1 MFGLLT
7 PCAHSAAKYGL
18 DAADWRTHMCG
29 LCLGLRDGH
38 GQLARTATNTDAIVL
53 NVLTEAQ
60 AGESARTAAGP
71 CALRGMQRASV
82 AAAES
87 PGVRLATTASLL
99 LGAAKIRDHADDG
112 DAGPLVRRP
121 MRKVADRWFAS
132 ARANA
137 ADIGL
142 DIEPLIAAIGR
153 QAELEQA
160 VWIHTACGGQPRL
173 QAAHGRGAA
182 AIDSRGSDIESDTR
196 TIGSTP
202 AELLAT
208 LTEPTQMCAAE
219 LFAHSAVLAGRPE
232 NTPAL
237 RDAGWHFGR
246 IAHLADAI
254 EDLDDDRRRNRFNPL
269 LASGVSA
276 EEAHGLLR
284 ESDAEIRRALHQAK
298 LAHVPAVRW
307 LLLDPLRGVVRKLGR
322 AAAVACGDAKAAC
335 GCGKRG
341 GRTLSDGADAD
352 AAVQL
357 LGYPVAAGH
366 IRPSAAAAAVTAQQ
380 PYQPNPYQP
389 GTYPA
394 PPPYEP
400 NPAGPQIDP
409 SPYPD
414 QGPYPASPVQPYD
427 IPPPFGDRPP
437 SDPYPPSDEPPHEP
451 PRRPTFWQGVGI
463 ICGVYCT
470 GYACCGG
477 HRRPCSG
484 EHRDAW
490 IQRCDCDCDDCCD
503 CEGCG
508 DCCNCCNSCGDCDCD
523 CCGCDCNC

>member
-60 AGESARTAAGP
+60 TGAAARTAAGP

-112 DAGPLVRRP
+112 DAGPLARRP
-121 MRKVADRWFAS
+121 MRKVADRWFTS
-132 ARANA
+132 ARATA
-137 ADIGL
+137 ADIDL

-153 QAELEQA
+153 QAELERA
-160 VWIHTACGGQPRL
+160 VRSHTVSEGRKHTAPTGQPR
-173 QAAHGRGAA
+173 ARTAYRAGAA
-182 AIDSRGSDIESDTR
+182 LDIPARGIET
-196 TIGSTP
+196 GSPT
-202 AELLAT
+202 AGFTKIELLAT
-208 LTEPTQMCAAE
+208 LTEPTQTCAAE

-232 NTPAL
+232 NTRAL
-237 RDAGWHFGR
+237 REVGWHFGR

-254 EDLDDDRRRNRFNPL
+254 EDLDDDRRRDRFNPL
-269 LASGVSA
+269 LATGVST
-276 EEAHGLLR
+276 ERAHGLLR

-322 AAAVACGDAKAAC
+322 AAAAACGDATSVC
-335 GCGKRG
+335 GCGKRSD
-341 GRTLSDGADAD
+341 RTLSDGSDTD
-352 AAVQL
+352 AAAQF
-357 LGYPVAAGH
+357 LGYPVAAG
-366 IRPSAAAAAVTAQQ
+366 P
-380 PYQPNPYQP
+380 
-389 GTYPA
+389 
-394 PPPYEP
+394 
-400 NPAGPQIDP
+400 
-409 SPYPD
+409 
-414 QGPYPASPVQPYD
+414 GPYPSSPVQPYD

-437 SDPYPPSDEPPHEP
+437 SDPPSGEPPHEP
-451 PRRPTFWQGVGI
+451 PRRPTFWQGAGI

-470 GYACCGG
+470 GYACCAG

-490 IQRCDCDCDDCCD
+490 VQRCDCDCGDCCD

-508 DCCNCCNSCGDCDCD
+508 DCCSCCNSCGDCDCD
-523 CCGCDCNC
+523 CCGCDCSC

>member
-1 MFGLLT
+1 MRPGFYGAELFGLLT

-60 AGESARTAAGP
+60 TGASARTPAGP

-82 AAAES
+82 AAAGS
-87 PGVRLATTASLL
+87 PGVRLAATASLL

-112 DAGPLVRRP
+112 DAGPLARRP

-137 ADIGL
+137 ADIDL

-153 QAELEQA
+153 QAELEQT
-160 VWIHTACGGQPRL
+160 VRIRSRTA
-173 QAAHGRGAA
+173 
-182 AIDSRGSDIESDTR
+182 D
-196 TIGSTP
+196 STP
-202 AELLAT
+202 LKLLAT
-208 LTEPTQMCAAE
+208 LTEPTQTCAAE
-219 LFAHSAVLAGRPE
+219 LFAHSSVLADRPE
-232 NTPAL
+232 NVTAL
-237 RDAGWHFGR
+237 REVGWHFGR

-269 LASGVSA
+269 LATGVSA
-276 EEAHGLLR
+276 EGAHGLLR

-298 LAHVPAVRW
+298 LAHVPTVRW
-307 LLLDPLRGVVRKLGR
+307 LLLDPLRSVVRKLGR
-322 AAAVACGDAKAAC
+322 TAAVACGTATSAC
-335 GCGKRG
+335 GCGKRSG
-341 GRTLSDGADAD
+341 TALSHGTDTNATA
-352 AAVQL
+352 QL

-366 IRPSAAAAAVTAQQ
+366 IRPWAAAT
-380 PYQPNPYQP
+380 
-389 GTYPA
+389 
-394 PPPYEP
+394 
-400 NPAGPQIDP
+400 
-409 SPYPD
+409 
-414 QGPYPASPVQPYD
+414 VQPYD

-470 GYACCGG
+470 GYACCAG

-490 IQRCDCDCDDCCD
+490 LQRCDCDCDCCDCGD

-508 DCCNCCNSCGDCDCD
+508 DCCSCCNGCGDCDCD
-523 CCGCDCNC
+523 CCGCDCSC

>member
-1 MFGLLT
+1 MAGLPMRPGFYGAELFGLLT

-60 AGESARTAAGP
+60 TGAAARTAAGP
-71 CALRGMQRASV
+71 CALRGMHRASV
-82 AAAES
+82 AAAGS

-112 DAGPLVRRP
+112 DAGPLARRP

-137 ADIGL
+137 ADIDL

-153 QAELEQA
+153 QAELEQT
-160 VWIHTACGGQPRL
+160 VRIRSRTA
-173 QAAHGRGAA
+173 
-182 AIDSRGSDIESDTR
+182 D
-196 TIGSTP
+196 STP
-202 AELLAT
+202 LQLLAT
-208 LTEPTQMCAAE
+208 LTEPTQTCAAE
-219 LFAHSAVLAGRPE
+219 LFAHSAVLADRPE
-232 NTPAL
+232 NVTAL
-237 RDAGWHFGR
+237 REVGWHFGR

-269 LASGVSA
+269 LATGVSA
-276 EEAHGLLR
+276 EGAHGLLR

-298 LAHVPAVRW
+298 LAHVPTVRW

-322 AAAVACGDAKAAC
+322 TAAVACGTATSAC
-335 GCGKRG
+335 SCGKRSG
-341 GRTLSDGADAD
+341 ATLSRDAD
-352 AAVQL
+352 TSATAQL

-366 IRPSAAAAAVTAQQ
+366 IRSWAAAT
-380 PYQPNPYQP
+380 
-389 GTYPA
+389 
-394 PPPYEP
+394 
-400 NPAGPQIDP
+400 
-409 SPYPD
+409 
-414 QGPYPASPVQPYD
+414 VQPHD

-470 GYACCGG
+470 GYACCAG

-490 IQRCDCDCDDCCD
+490 LQRCDCDCDCCD

-508 DCCNCCNSCGDCDCD
+508 DCCSCCNGCGDCDCD
-523 CCGCDCNC
+523 CCGCDCSC

>member
-1 MFGLLT
+1 
-7 PCAHSAAKYGL
+7 
-18 DAADWRTHMCG
+18 MCG

-38 GQLARTATNTDAIVL
+38 GHLARTATNTDAIVL

-60 AGESARTAAGP
+60 AGESARTTAGP
-71 CALRGMQRASV
+71 CALRGMRRAPV

-112 DAGPLVRRP
+112 DAGPLARRP
-121 MRKVADRWFAS
+121 MRKVADRWFGS

-153 QAELEQA
+153 QAELERA
-160 VWIHTACGGQPRL
+160 VQIHTAGGGQPRSH
-173 QAAHGRGAA
+173 AAHGRGAVA
-182 AIDSRGSDIESDTR
+182 LDSRGSNVESVTW
-196 TIGSTP
+196 TVGSTP
-202 AELLAT
+202 AALLAT

-237 RDAGWHFGR
+237 RDAGRHFGR

-322 AAAVACGDAKAAC
+322 SAAVTCGDAKSAC

-341 GRTLSDGADAD
+341 GRTFSDDADAD

-357 LGYPVAAGH
+357 LGYPVSAGH
-366 IRPSAAAAAVTAQQ
+366 IRPSAAAATPGRPHRSGIGEVRSRTGEAITAQ
-380 PYQPNPYQP
+380 
-389 GTYPA
+389 
-394 PPPYEP
+394 
-400 NPAGPQIDP
+400 
-409 SPYPD
+409 
-414 QGPYPASPVQPYD
+414 QPYD

-437 SDPYPPSDEPPHEP
+437 SDPQPPSDEPPHEP

-463 ICGVYCT
+463 ICGAYCT
-470 GYACCGG
+470 GYACCAG

-484 EHRDAW
+484 EHRNAW

-508 DCCNCCNSCGDCDCD
+508 DCCGCCGSCGDCDCD
-523 CCGCDCNC
+523 CCDCDCSC

>member
-1 MFGLLT
+1 MRPGFYGAELFGLLT
-7 PCAHSAAKYGL
+7 PCAHSAAKYGFE
-18 DAADWRTHMCG
+18 AADWRTHLCG
-29 LCLGLRDGH
+29 LCLGLRDGN

-71 CALRGMQRASV
+71 CALRGMRRASV

-99 LGAAKIRDHADDG
+99 LGAAKVRDHADDG
-112 DAGPLVRRP
+112 DAGPLARRP

-132 ARANA
+132 ARTNA

-153 QAELEQA
+153 QAELERA
-160 VWIHTACGGQPRL
+160 VQGRTRRSGTGIRSQTADP
-173 QAAHGRGAA
+173 
-182 AIDSRGSDIESDTR
+182 
-196 TIGSTP
+196 TP
-202 AELLAT
+202 LELLAT
-208 LTEPTQMCAAE
+208 LTEPTQTCAAE

-237 RDAGWHFGR
+237 RAVGWHFGR

-254 EDLDDDRRRNRFNPL
+254 EDLDDDRRCDRFNPL
-269 LASGVSA
+269 LATGVSNR
-276 EEAHGLLR
+276 EAHGLLR
-284 ESDAEIRRALHQAK
+284 ESDAEIRRALHQAE

-307 LLLDPLRGVVRKLGR
+307 LLLDPMRGVVRKLGR
-322 AAAVACGDAKAAC
+322 AAAVACGDAKSAC

-341 GRTLSDGADAD
+341 GRTFSDGADAD
-352 AAVQL
+352 AAVRS
-357 LGYPVAAGH
+357 LGYPVAA
-366 IRPSAAAAAVTAQQ
+366 RPL
-380 PYQPNPYQP
+380 NP
-389 GTYPA
+389 T
-394 PPPYEP
+394 
-400 NPAGPQIDP
+400 GPQVDP
-409 SPYPD
+409 AAFPD
-414 QGPYPASPVQPYD
+414 QGPHPESPVQPDD

-470 GYACCGG
+470 GYACCAG

-490 IQRCDCDCDDCCD
+490 MERCDCDCDCCD

-508 DCCNCCNSCGDCDCD
+508 DCCSCCNSCGDCDCCD
-523 CCGCDCNC
+523 CDCNC

>member
-1 MFGLLT
+1 MAGLPMRPGFYGAELFGLLT

-60 AGESARTAAGP
+60 AGAAERTAAGP

-82 AAAES
+82 AAAGS

-112 DAGPLVRRP
+112 DAGPLARRP

-132 ARANA
+132 ARADA
-137 ADIGL
+137 AEIDL

-153 QAELEQA
+153 QAELERA
-160 VWIHTACGGQPRL
+160 VRNPSRTA
-173 QAAHGRGAA
+173 
-182 AIDSRGSDIESDTR
+182 D
-196 TIGSTP
+196 STP
-202 AELLAT
+202 LKLLAT
-208 LTEPTQMCAAE
+208 LTEPTQTCAAE

-232 NTPAL
+232 NVTAL
-237 RDAGWHFGR
+237 REVGRHFGR

-269 LASGVSA
+269 LATGVST
-276 EEAHGLLR
+276 ERAHGLLR

-322 AAAVACGDAKAAC
+322 TAAVACGDATSAC
-335 GCGKRG
+335 GCGKRSG
-341 GRTLSDGADAD
+341 ATLPHVADTNAT
-352 AAVQL
+352 AQL

-366 IRPSAAAAAVTAQQ
+366 IRPNPYQRGPYPSGPA
-380 PYQPNPYQP
+380 PYQPNP
-389 GTYPA
+389 G
-394 PPPYEP
+394 
-400 NPAGPQIDP
+400 GPQVDP
-409 SPYPD
+409 AVYPD
-414 QGPYPASPVQPYD
+414 RGPYPPSPVQPSD

-437 SDPYPPSDEPPHEP
+437 SDPPSDEPPHEP
-451 PRRPTFWQGVGI
+451 PRRPTFWQGIGI

-470 GYACCGG
+470 GYACCAG

-490 IQRCDCDCDDCCD
+490 LQRCDCDCDCCD
-503 CEGCG
+503 CGDCESCG
-508 DCCNCCNSCGDCDCD
+508 DCCSCCNGCGDCDCD
-523 CCGCDCNC
+523 CCGCDCSC

>member
-1 MFGLLT
+1 MHRRPDCRCGRRFYGAELFGLLT

-18 DAADWRTHMCG
+18 DAADWRTQMCG

-82 AAAES
+82 AAADS

-160 VWIHTACGGQPRL
+160 VRIHTARGGQPRL

-182 AIDSRGSDIESDTR
+182 AVDSRGSDVESATR

-202 AELLAT
+202 AALLAT

-269 LASGVSA
+269 LAVGVSA

-335 GCGKRG
+335 GRGKRG
-341 GRTLSDGADAD
+341 GRTLSDGAAAD

-357 LGYPVAAGH
+357 LGHPVAAGH
-366 IRPSAAAAAVTAQQ
+366 
-380 PYQPNPYQP
+380 
-389 GTYPA
+389 
-394 PPPYEP
+394 
-400 NPAGPQIDP
+400 AG
-409 SPYPD
+409 
-414 QGPYPASPVQPYD
+414 PVQPYD

-484 EHRDAW
+484 EHREAW

-508 DCCNCCNSCGDCDCD
+508 DCCSCCNSCGDCDCD